1 MKDESQSFKK
11 MAADIPQL
19 ISEFF
24 PEDQPLSQDDVML
37 FGGLTDLLENCRKKE
52 LAQFFKTEEARASNS
67 RARQLI
73 ESAV

>member
-11 MAADIPQL
+11 MEANIPLL
-19 ISEFF
+19 INEFF

-37 FGGLTDLLENCRKKE
+37 FGGLTDLLENSRKSE
-52 LAQFFKTEEARASNS
+52 LTQFFKTAEARANNS